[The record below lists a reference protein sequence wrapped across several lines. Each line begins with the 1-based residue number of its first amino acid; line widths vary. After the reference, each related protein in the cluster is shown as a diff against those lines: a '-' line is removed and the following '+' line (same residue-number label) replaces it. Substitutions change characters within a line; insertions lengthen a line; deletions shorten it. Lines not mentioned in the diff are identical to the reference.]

1 MATEVILPKVDMD
14 MATGTIAKW
23 YVESGAT
30 VKKGQAIFDI
40 ETDKS
45 AMEIE
50 SPADGVIMLG
60 DAQVGAVVPIGSV
73 VAMIYGAG
81 EVPKAAVPSP
91 FSPREKVADRPDEGL
106 AASPNAQ
113 TGSVASP
120 SSALRTPSPNGGRGT
135 NEDANSGS
143 RATPL
148 ARRLARQKGISLSA
162 IKGTGP
168 HGRIVAEDVANAR
181 TASSVA
187 APSNAMESQAVRA
200 MYAEGSYEVKPL
212 DGMRRTIAQRLT
224 QSKQTVPHFYLS
236 ATCTIDQLIAVR
248 SRLNAHGGDAYKLSI
263 NDFIIKAMAQAL
275 QQVPDA
281 NVTFTDEGILHHRAS
296 DVGVAVSVEGGLFTP
311 VIRSAESKSLKRISS
326 EMKDLASRAKARK
339 LQPADYQGG
348 SAAISNL
355 GMFGVESFTAIINP
369 PQATILAIGAAVER
383 FIPANKQPVLATQM
397 EVTLSC
403 DHRAVDGAVGARLLQ
418 AFQRLIEDPALMLVE
433 SVKFDNAP

>member
-23 YVESGAT
+23 HVESGAT

-50 SPADGVIMLG
+50 SPADGVIMIG
-60 DAQVGAVVPIGSV
+60 DAGPGTVVPIGAV

-81 EVPKAAVPSP
+81 EPVSP

-106 AASPNAQ
+106 AARATVQ
-113 TGSVASP
+113 I
-120 SSALRTPSPNGGRGT
+120 RTAT
-135 NEDANSGS
+135 NEHVNSGS

-148 ARRLARQKGISLSA
+148 ARRLARQKGIALSA
-162 IKGTGP
+162 IKGSGP

-181 TASSVA
+181 TAAPAA
-187 APSNAMESQAVRA
+187 APISAMETQAVRA
-200 MYAEGSYEVKPL
+200 MYAEGSYDIKPL

-236 ATCTIDQLIAVR
+236 ATCTIDQLITIR
-248 SRLNAHGGDAYKLSI
+248 TRLNAHGGDAYKLSI

-275 QQVPDA
+275 QQVREA
-281 NVTFTDEGILHHRAS
+281 NVTFTDEGIMQHRAS

-311 VIRSAESKSLKRISS
+311 VIRSAEAKSLKQISS
-326 EMKDLASRAKARK
+326 EMKDLAARAKARK

-348 SAAISNL
+348 AAAISNL
-355 GMFGVESFTAIINP
+355 GMFGVEGFTAIINP
-369 PQATILAIGAAVER
+369 PQATILAVGAAVER
-383 FIPANKQPVLATQM
+383 FIPVNKQPVLATQM
-397 EVTLSC
+397 QVTLSC
-403 DHRAVDGAVGARLLQ
+403 DHRAVDGAVGAKLLQ
-418 AFQRLIEDPALMLVE
+418 AFKRLIEDPALMLV
-433 SVKFDNAP
+433 